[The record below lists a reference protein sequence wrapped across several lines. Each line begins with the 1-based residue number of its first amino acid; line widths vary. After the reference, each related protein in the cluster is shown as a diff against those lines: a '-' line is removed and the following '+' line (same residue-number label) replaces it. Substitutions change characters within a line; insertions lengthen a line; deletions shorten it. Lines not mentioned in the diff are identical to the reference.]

1 VVAAATAAAVVA
13 AATAA
18 AVVAVATAAVV
29 VVIAPLVPVVGKI
42 AVMAPETVLL
52 PKVAMPMTKAVVVVV
67 APLVAV
73 ALVPVVVTISLVTAE
88 LRANRP
94 PSLFA

>member
-1 VVAAATAAAVVA
+1 
-13 AATAA
+13 
-18 AVVAVATAAVV
+18 
-29 VVIAPLVPVVGKI
+29 
-42 AVMAPETVLL
+42 
-52 PKVAMPMTKAVVVVV
+52 MTKAVVVVV

>member
-1 VVAAATAAAVVA
+1 
-13 AATAA
+13 
-18 AVVAVATAAVV
+18 VATAAVV

-52 PKVAMPMTKAVVVVV
+52 PKAAMPMTKAVVVVV

-73 ALVPVVVTISLVTAE
+73 VLVPVVVTISLVTGE
-88 LRANRP
+88 LRVNRP
-94 PSLFA
+94 FSLFA

>member
-1 VVAAATAAAVVA
+1 VVAV
-13 AATAA
+13 ATAA
-18 AVVAVATAAVV
+18 AVVAVATAAAVV
-29 VVIAPLVPVVGKI
+29 VVVAPLVPVVGKI

-94 PSLFA
+94 PSLCA